1 MKTYKNALELANVVF
16 KRDVRPTLSSSFSA
30 IFLGKLR
37 ILLECDNENQQFTY
51 LKKAGVAVIHLGS
64 RLVCQYTVDRQSDP
78 IPPGAAYATAK
89 KMKTFYEAFAY
100 HEIGHLLYTD
110 MTGEPL
116 KTIDTKYVPFTGFI
130 KDMMNVLE
138 DPKME
143 RLMAKDLIYKF
154 TRPYFAL
161 ATKTIFVPQARRYKD
176 NGSVAD
182 LVNYILL
189 YLRCGTKV
197 LTAHNAMFD
206 SLVPKGIYDKI
217 RECHRE
223 NDPMKRSQKQVAFAI
238 WLIDELGLK
247 PQSVGAR
254 STMDRPIIIIV
265 DKTSTGVKQQKPL
278 MPKDAPLPPV
288 SIVEANDEEDDDG
301 EEGEQPDADII
312 DARKKKPKPKKKDK
326 ESDEQGSGTSSNEE
340 ESEDEEESEGE
351 EDSEDG
357 ETEEESSE
365 TDKKPKK
372 SKKPK
377 KQHAG
382 DNEADEAEEGESG
395 AESEEDEADEESSQG
410 FENDEE
416 DSEGEEDYDEDSEDS
431 EGDSEEDSEDSE
443 EEDEGQSSPSPQSSQ
458 SQAGHEMGSTPLSI
472 DPDFEWEFGNEDP
485 IEIMEE
491 NALISSPDSDLE
503 SALEVEDDA
512 NMSQVYEAKTDY
524 EVLSPEVADEL
535 FSGCAAALENIPA
548 TLADVIKQMK
558 AESADYERHLLS
570 DGEEIDVDDYLDVLA
585 SGSTNLDVYKDE
597 VKGREITDLAVS
609 VLVDCSGSMC
619 GNESMFAY
627 STSVMVALACEE
639 AEVPCEFAAFSTRGV
654 MYVKHFEEK
663 WEDAKGTLGMLCSE
677 ICNNYSAVS
686 DDTLYMWGGTEL
698 EEALPIIFANLRK
711 YEEKQAKLLFVITD
725 GDTGDTQKTGQLI
738 RQAREEGIVVIG
750 IGVGTS
756 ERNLRACFEHCHS
769 FDTRS
774 LEKLPEYIAQQI
786 EEAISS
792 DNFSGY

>member
-1 MKTYKNALELANVVF
+1 MKTYKNALELANVIF
-16 KRDVRPTLSSSFSA
+16 KRDIRPTLASSFSA

-37 ILLECDNENQQFTY
+37 ILLECDNEKLQYTY
-51 LKKAGVAVIHLGS
+51 LKKPGVAVIHLGS
-64 RLVCQYTVDRQSDP
+64 KLVCQYTVDELSNP
-78 IPPGAAYATAK
+78 IPPESAYATAK

-110 MTGEPL
+110 MTGEAL
-116 KTIDTKYVPFTGFI
+116 KIIETKYAPFTGFI

-161 ATKTIFVPQARRYKD
+161 ATKSIFIPQARNYKD

-189 YLRCGTKV
+189 YLRCGPKV

-217 RECHRE
+217 KECHRE
-223 NDPMKRSQKQVAFAI
+223 NDPMKRAQKQVAFAI
-238 WLIDELGLK
+238 WLIDELDLK
-247 PQSVGAR
+247 PQSVGAK
-254 STMDRPIIIIV
+254 STTDRPIIIIV

-288 SIVEANDEEDDDG
+288 SVVEADDEEDDEE

-312 DARKKKPKPKKKDK
+312 DTRKKKPESKEKDDD
-326 ESDEQGSGTSSNEE
+326 SDKQGSGKTSSKKEK
-340 ESEDEEESEGE
+340 SEDEEE
-351 EDSEDG
+351 SEDG
-357 ETEEESSE
+357 ETEEEPSE
-365 TDKKPKK
+365 DDGESK
-372 SKKPK
+372 S
-377 KQHAG
+377 
-382 DNEADEAEEGESG
+382 NADEEAENTEGQG
-395 AESEEDEADEESSQG
+395 FEDEEEENDEESSQ
-410 FENDEE
+410 
-416 DSEGEEDYDEDSEDS
+416 YSEDS
-431 EGDSEEDSEDSE
+431 EDSEDSE
-443 EEDEGQSSPSPQSSQ
+443 EDFEDEEESKEESKEESESSDNEDGEDDEEDDEDQTSSSPKRLQ
-458 SQAGHEMGSTPLSI
+458 SQAGHEMGSETSSI

-491 NALISSPDSDLE
+491 NTLISSPDPDLE
-503 SALEVEDDA
+503 SALEVENDA
-512 NMSQVYEAKTDY
+512 NSSQVYEAKTDY
-524 EVLSPEVADEL
+524 EVLSPEVADGL
-535 FSGCAAALENIPA
+535 FSGCAVALGNIPA
-548 TLADVIKQMK
+548 TLADVIKQLK

-619 GNESMFAY
+619 RDKSMFAY

-663 WEDAKGTLGMLCSE
+663 WEDAKDILGMLCADISD
-677 ICNNYSAVS
+677 NYLPVS
-686 DDTLYMWGGTEL
+686 DDTLHMWGGTEL

-711 YEEKQAKLLFVITD
+711 YEEKQAKLVFVITD
-725 GDTGDTQKTGQLI
+725 GDTGNTYKAGQLI

-769 FDTRS
+769 FSARS